1 VPSSIASGPK
11 FRSIKGGGRYRVP
24 PDFIVPVDL
33 AAADFSGANS
43 GKYVFVVPTSV
54 NGAIFLGI
62 QHIHATAGTNT
73 YRVKKV
79 TAATIAAAGTASN
92 GTTHVDIS
100 ATIALT
106 TAANTQVEAAPVTAS
121 AANVLAA
128 GDKVAVA
135 SAAGTATLA
144 GGRAFLRFAWL

>member
-1 VPSSIASGPK
+1 MPSSIASGPK
-11 FRSIKGGGRYRVP
+11 FRSIKGGGKYRIS
-24 PDFIVPVDL
+24 PDFIVVVDL
-33 AAADFSGANS
+33 AAADFGGANT
-43 GKYVFVVPTSV
+43 GKYVFAVPTSV

-62 QHIHATAGTNT
+62 QHIHSTAGTNT

-79 TAATIAAAGTASN
+79 TAATVAAAGTASN

-100 ATIALT
+100 GTVALT
-106 TAANTQVEAAPVTAS
+106 TTANTMVEAAAVTAA

-135 SAAGTATLA
+135 SAAGTASLA
-144 GGRAFLRFAWL
+144 GGKAFLRFAWL

>member
-11 FRSIKGGGRYRVP
+11 FRSIKGGGRYRIS

-79 TAATIAAAGTASN
+79 LAATTAAAGVASN

-100 ATIALT
+100 AAVALT
-106 TAANTQVEAAPVTAS
+106 ATANTQVEAAAVTT
-121 AANVLAA
+121 AAVNVLAP

-135 SAAGTATLA
+135 SAAGTASLA
-144 GGRAFLRFAWL
+144 GGIAFLRFAWL